1 MPHLILEDYEQG
13 KISVQSFSDV
23 LRFNLLKNHGGMWID
38 ATIFFFEKFDLIRK
52 LDSSQSFNSLEFS
65 SSKEFLQYKGFTCS
79 WSSFF
84 ITSQKN
90 GLFVRTMDSIFR
102 EYYRK
107 FRSYTLYFFMD
118 AAYMVC
124 KINGIDCD
132 VLTKI
137 QKCDGDMF
145 LLSKVGNQ
153 EFEPSCTPEIF
164 RIPQKLTW
172 SIKITST
179 NMANTFYNVLLNR
192 Q

>member
-1 MPHLILEDYEQG
+1 
-13 KISVQSFSDV
+13 
-23 LRFNLLKNHGGMWID
+23 
-38 ATIFFFEKFDLIRK
+38 
-52 LDSSQSFNSLEFS
+52 
-65 SSKEFLQYKGFTCS
+65 
-79 WSSFF
+79 
-84 ITSQKN
+84 
-90 GLFVRTMDSIFR
+90 
-102 EYYRK
+102 
-107 FRSYTLYFFMD
+107 
-118 AAYMVC
+118 MVC